1 MRGILSPLSSGATGS
16 ALIERRPKRTNKV
29 KLSQAKY
36 VSSDSKSKKG
46 RKPAAKFQKKLV
58 VVDYMGPADAPRN
71 FTVREPIILLRG
83 MLPEIPV
90 DASEREV
97 RTYIRDTI
105 KYAED
110 SLSGC
115 LLSDFEYVEAHG
127 KNLCV
132 PAQQSDFEWT
142 GRAVKELA
150 GSGSIYVRLTTEN
163 ADLCSPNSD
172 YSVGS
177 PVGSSKEPDVKI
189 IKVEDAGM

>member
-1 MRGILSPLSSGATGS
+1 
-16 ALIERRPKRTNKV
+16 
-29 KLSQAKY
+29 
-36 VSSDSKSKKG
+36 
-46 RKPAAKFQKKLV
+46 
-58 VVDYMGPADAPRN
+58 
-71 FTVREPIILLRG
+71 

-97 RTYIRDTI
+97 HTYIRDTI
-105 KYAED
+105 KNAED

-163 ADLCSPNSD
+163 VDLRSPNSD

-177 PVGSSKEPDVKI
+177 LWETRRSQMSKYHQVYWQISLNPAVNCALAKVVSMRLPMAQWMGILISNGGVDSSSPCMMQRPWCRTTDEERRLNRLLLLLVKSFNN
-189 IKVEDAGM
+189 VLPF